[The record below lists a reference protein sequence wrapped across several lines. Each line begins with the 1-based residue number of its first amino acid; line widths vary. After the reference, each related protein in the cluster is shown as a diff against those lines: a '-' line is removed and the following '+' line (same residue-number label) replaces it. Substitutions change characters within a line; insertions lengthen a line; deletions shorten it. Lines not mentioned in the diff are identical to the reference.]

1 MNPLRVLI
9 ADDHPIFLKGLQ
21 EVLESIEN
29 VTVVA
34 QASDGTIALKALQG
48 GGADVAVLDLDMPG
62 LTGLEVAAKILTTQ
76 PDLPIVLLTMHKDQ
90 AHFLRALEVGVMG
103 YVLKENAVIDVIQAL
118 RSVTAGNA
126 YLSPEMSS
134 FLLRRNAGAVQ
145 RKPANDLHLLTP
157 AEMQILRL
165 IARFKS
171 SKEMAD
177 QLFISERTVNN
188 HRMNIAK
195 KLNLTGKNSL
205 LRFALE
211 HAEPGIE

>member
-9 ADDHPIFLKGLQ
+9 ADDHPIFLKGLR
-21 EVLESIEN
+21 EVLESIPD

-34 QASDGTIALKALQG
+34 QAADGTAALQALRG

-62 LTGLEVAAKILTTQ
+62 LNGLEVAAQILTTQ

-118 RSVTAGNA
+118 RSVTAGSA

-134 FLLRRNAGAVQ
+134 FLLRRNAGSVQ

-211 HAEPGIE
+211 HAGPGFE

>member
-1 MNPLRVLI
+1 
-9 ADDHPIFLKGLQ
+9 
-21 EVLESIEN
+21 
-29 VTVVA
+29 
-34 QASDGTIALKALQG
+34 
-48 GGADVAVLDLDMPG
+48 
-62 LTGLEVAAKILTTQ
+62 
-76 PDLPIVLLTMHKDQ
+76 
-90 AHFLRALEVGVMG
+90 
-103 YVLKENAVIDVIQAL
+103 
-118 RSVTAGNA
+118 
-126 YLSPEMSS
+126 
-134 FLLRRNAGAVQ
+134 VQ

-195 KLNLTGKNSL
+195 KLNLTGKNAL

-211 HAEPGIE
+211 HAGQGFE

>member
-9 ADDHPIFLKGLQ
+9 ADDHPIFLKGLR

-34 QASDGTIALKALQG
+34 QAADGTAALKALQG
-48 GGADVAVLDLDMPG
+48 GSADVAVLDLDMPG
-62 LTGLEVAAKILTTQ
+62 LNGLEVAAQILATQ

-103 YVLKENAVIDVIQAL
+103 YVLKENAVIDVMQAL
-118 RSVTAGNA
+118 RSVTAGSA

-134 FLLRRNAGAVQ
+134 FLLRRNGGSVQ

-165 IARFKS
+165 IAQFKS

-211 HAEPGIE
+211 HAG